1 MEVSLGFVLLASSV
15 LLCSADYSPSD
26 DVIELTAANF
36 NYKVIQSDEIW
47 LVEFYAPWCG
57 HCKSL
62 EPEWKKA
69 ASALKGVVKVG
80 AVNMDVHSSVGGP
93 YNVRG
98 FPTIKVFGS
107 NKQSP
112 ADYNGQRTASGIVNE
127 GLNLVKQTVNDRLSG
142 RGGSK
147 SQSGGQSGGSGSGN
161 ADDVIELT
169 DANFEKEVFGSK
181 DLWLIEFFAP
191 WCGHCK
197 SLAPE
202 WAKAATALKGKV
214 KVAAVDATVH
224 TIIASKYGIRG
235 YPSIKVFAAGA
246 KDPNAIEDYDGGR
259 TAADIIAW
267 ATDKAAESI
276 PPPEV
281 LELTSNAV
289 LKAECQDKQLC
300 VLSVL
305 PHILDS
311 EAEGRNNYLK
321 MLKEISEKYRK
332 KMWGWTWT
340 EGGAHPK
347 LEQALGIGGF
357 GYPAMAVVNSR
368 KKMFV
373 LLTGSF
379 GEDGINELLRAV
391 SYGRG
396 RTEPIQGETLP
407 QIESR
412 DAWDGK
418 DGQLPQEEDDADLPD
433 DETTDKSK
441 DEL

>member
-1 MEVSLGFVLLASSV
+1 MHCFDSYFVI
-15 LLCSADYSPSD
+15 C
-26 DVIELTAANF
+26 
-36 NYKVIQSDEIW
+36 
-47 LVEFYAPWCG
+47 
-57 HCKSL
+57 
-62 EPEWKKA
+62 
-69 ASALKGVVKVG
+69 
-80 AVNMDVHSSVGGP
+80 
-93 YNVRG
+93 R
-98 FPTIKVFGS
+98 
-107 NKQSP
+107 
-112 ADYNGQRTASGIVNE
+112 
-127 GLNLVKQTVNDRLSG
+127 
-142 RGGSK
+142 
-147 SQSGGQSGGSGSGN
+147 
-161 ADDVIELT
+161 
-169 DANFEKEVFGSK
+169 
-181 DLWLIEFFAP
+181 
-191 WCGHCK
+191 CGHCK